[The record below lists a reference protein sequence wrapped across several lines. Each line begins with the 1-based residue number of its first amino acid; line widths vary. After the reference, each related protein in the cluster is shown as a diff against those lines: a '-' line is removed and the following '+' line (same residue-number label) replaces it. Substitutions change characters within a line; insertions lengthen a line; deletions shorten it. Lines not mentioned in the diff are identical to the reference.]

1 MTCACFRI
9 LWKRGMK
16 LKQIIR
22 EILDGNFK
30 YNNGTLDFSC
40 QRIELS
46 VQAGEK
52 AEGSFFIYGVEGVMT
67 EGYIVSSDL
76 RMACLSSSFG
86 GSQDEIFYR
95 FDASG
100 AAAGEEVK
108 GAFHMISNQGEY
120 YLPFSVSVKAS
131 PMDSSLGEIRNLFHF
146 TNLAKSNWAEAVKLF
161 YSAEFGQMLSGND
174 RQYYAVYKGLSAVYG
189 NEHNVEEFLLEIN
202 KKKPVE
208 FMPEETEIR
217 IEEPAA
223 MIRYT
228 LVIHRNGWGYT
239 CLRVETEGGF
249 LKVDEEAVTE
259 DAFLG
264 NLYRLYYYIQD
275 ENLHAGNNYGCIRLR
290 SFEKTITIPVIVVC
304 HAESGRKLTMMKREQ
319 KRVMTQ
325 LMQYYQSYRLKKI
338 SARTWLEESGGLVE
352 RLKEVDG
359 NDIAARLFQAQLFV
373 TQERIHEAEWI
384 LEQNQAEIEKA
395 REEKPELYCYYLYL
409 TTLCSKSDRYVD
421 EVSRRIAGYY
431 ERNRGNWRI
440 AWLLLFLADEYTK
453 SAARKWALLEEL
465 FAYRCYSPVVYVEAW
480 NLICMNPAILM
491 KLGDFEL
498 QVLNFAAKNEAM
510 KDDVMIQLLYLAQ
523 KQKGYSGLLLQ
534 VLTACYEKKPQ
545 NDLLHAI
552 CATLMKGN
560 KQGSRY
566 FKWYQ
571 AGVEQNL
578 RITRLYEY
586 YMMSVTLDD
595 RQTLPK
601 MVLMYFSYQSDL
613 HYEITAWLYAYVWK
627 HQEEIPEIYISYL
640 PAIERFVIE
649 QIKHGRINKNLAYL
663 YRNVLEQSMID
674 AEIAGA
680 LTELLFLQDITV
692 ESDTVK
698 QVALVYPYGV
708 KEMIYPVT
716 GRRAQVPI
724 YDEECRIV
732 LEDGERN
739 RYTNSI
745 LSKRE
750 PLITTGRLFQLVSPY
765 IREHLG
771 YALYV
776 CYDHKNDL
784 NIQEENVER
793 FRYLADSDFLAEK
806 NRQEIKIGLVRF
818 YYEKDRMWEL
828 DDYLLSLHPEEI
840 ASDDRK
846 EVIRTMVLRGMYK
859 EAYEWVRVTG
869 PYRIDV
875 KTLVRL
881 FSRLLAQ
888 GDAAEEDD
896 AFMTGIL
903 QYVVK
908 KKKYD
913 EQILQ
918 YLVRH
923 YNGSIKDMRD
933 IWKAAVDFGVDAYE
947 ISERIIV
954 QALYTGSYI
963 GEEMEIFNS
972 YSRAGG
978 KEEVISAFLSQISYD
993 YVINEKVIDAA
1004 IFQSIRQMYREKAQI
1019 HLVCKIAYL
1028 KYYAENP
1035 EEIAEEMKEVISDF
1049 LRDLLNRKIVLP
1061 LFKSYQDY
1069 LPALHMLQ
1077 DKVILEYRAKPGH
1090 RVKINYLIERDNGQ
1104 EQEYCKETMKDMFS
1118 GICVKEFILFFG
1130 ERLQY
1135 YITEETDGREQVT
1148 ESGTIS
1154 KNDSSSQLHAGSRFN
1169 LLNGIMI
1176 GRTLQDY
1183 DTVNTLLEEYYK
1195 KDFMTDK
1202 LFTMQ

>member
-1 MTCACFRI
+1 
-9 LWKRGMK
+9 MK

-30 YNNGTLDFSC
+30 YENSALDFSC
-40 QRIELS
+40 QRVELS
-46 VQAGEK
+46 VQAGEA
-52 AEGSFFIYGVEGVMT
+52 AEGSFFIYGAKDVVT

-76 RMACLSSSFG
+76 RMTCLVSTFG

-95 FDASG
+95 FDAFG
-100 AAAGEEVK
+100 TAAGEEVK
-108 GAFHMISNQGEY
+108 GAFYMISNQGEY
-120 YLPFSVSVKAS
+120 YLPFSVSVTAEEIT
-131 PMDSSLGEIRNLFHF
+131 SSLGEIRNLFHF
-146 TNLAKSNWAEAVKLF
+146 TNLAKSNWPEAVKLF
-161 YSAEFGQMLSGND
+161 YSPVFEQILTGNGK
-174 RQYYAVYKGLSAVYG
+174 QHYAAYKGLSAVYG

-208 FMPEETEIR
+208 YLPEETQIR
-217 IEEPAA
+217 IEEPEA
-223 MIRYT
+223 MTRYT
-228 LVIHRNGWGYT
+228 LVVHRNGWGYT
-239 CLRVETEGGF
+239 SLRVETEGDF
-249 LKVDEEAVTE
+249 LTVDEKLVTE

-275 ENLHAGNNYGCIRLR
+275 EKLHAGNNYGCIRLI
-290 SFEKTITIPVIVVC
+290 SFEKTVTIPVTVVC
-304 HAESGRKLTMMKREQ
+304 RAGIGRKLSEMKREQ
-319 KRVMTQ
+319 KRLTMQ
-325 LMQYYQSYRLKKI
+325 LIQHYQAYRLKKI
-338 SARTWLEESGGLVE
+338 SAGIWMEESGSLVE

-359 NDIAARLFQAQLFV
+359 NDISAKLFQAQLFM
-373 TQERIHEAEWI
+373 TQERYHEAEWI
-384 LEQNQAEIEKA
+384 LEQCKGEIEELWA
-395 REEKPELYCYYLYL
+395 QKPEIGCYYLYL
-409 TTLCSKSDRYVD
+409 TTLNSKSDRYVD
-421 EVSRRIAGYY
+421 GISRKIAGLY

-440 AWLLLFLADEYTK
+440 AWLLLFLSEEYTK

-465 FAYRCYSPVVYVEAW
+465 FAYRCYSPIVYLEAW
-480 NLICMNPAILM
+480 NLICMNPAMLM

-523 KQKGYSGLLLQ
+523 KQKGYSGLLLRI
-534 VLTACYEKKPQ
+534 LISCYEKKPQ
-545 NDLLHAI
+545 NDILHAI

-560 KQGSRY
+560 KQGSKY

-601 MVLMYFSYQSDL
+601 MILMYFSYQSDL

-627 HQEEIPEIYISYL
+627 HQEEIPEIFISYL
-640 PAIERFVIE
+640 SAIEHFVIE

-674 AEIAGA
+674 AEVAKA
-680 LTELLFLQDITV
+680 LMELLFMQDITV
-692 ESDTVK
+692 ESDVIK
-698 QVALVYPYGV
+698 QVVLVYPYGV
-708 KEMIYPVT
+708 KEMSYPVT
-716 GRRAQVPI
+716 NRRAQVPVF
-724 YDEECRIV
+724 DEECKVV

-745 LSKRE
+745 TCRAE
-750 PLITTGRLFQLVSPY
+750 QLITTNRLFQLVSPF

-771 YALYV
+771 YSLYV
-776 CYDHKNDL
+776 CYDHKSGL

-793 FRYLADSDFLAEK
+793 FRYLADSDFLTEG
-806 NRQEIKIGLVRF
+806 NRQEIRIGLVQF

-828 DDYLLSLHPEEI
+828 DDYLFSLSPEQI
-840 ASDDRK
+840 AEDDRK
-846 EVIRTMVLRGMYK
+846 EVVRIMVLRGMYK
-859 EAYEWVRVTG
+859 EAYEWIRHTG

-888 GDAAEEDD
+888 HEAETEADP
-896 AFMTGIL
+896 FMTGVL
-903 QYVVK
+903 LYVVK
-908 KKKYD
+908 KGKYD
-913 EQILQ
+913 EQILK
-918 YLVRH
+918 YLNRY

-933 IWKAAVDFGVDAYE
+933 IWKAAVDFGVEAYE

-954 QALYTGSYI
+954 QTLYTGSYI
-963 GEEMEIFNS
+963 GEEMEIFNA
-972 YSRAGG
+972 YAKAGG
-978 KEEVISAFLSQISYD
+978 KEEVISAFLSQICYD
-993 YVINEKVIDAA
+993 YVIGGKVVDNAV
-1004 IFQSIRQMYREKAQI
+1004 FRSIRQMYREKEEL

-1028 KYYAENP
+1028 KYYEENP
-1035 EEIAEEMKEVISDF
+1035 KEIAEETKEMITDF
-1049 LRDLLNRKIVLP
+1049 LRDLLHQKIVLP
-1061 LFKSYQDY
+1061 LFKSYQGY
-1069 LPALHMLQ
+1069 LPALDMLQ
-1077 DKVILEYRAKPGH
+1077 DKAILEYRAKPGH
-1090 RVKINYLIERDNGQ
+1090 RVMIHYLIQREDGKD
-1104 EQEYCKETMKDMFS
+1104 QEYCKETMRDMFA

-1135 YITEETDGREQVT
+1135 YITEETDGKEQVT

-1154 KNDSSSQLHAGSRFN
+1154 KNDGSSKLHMGSRFH
-1169 LLNGIMI
+1169 LLNDIMI
-1176 GRTLQDY
+1176 GKTMQDY
-1183 DTVNTLLEEYYK
+1183 DTVDTLLEEYYK

-1202 LFTMQ
+1202 LFTLQ